1 MQSRVVELLDDL
13 SGAQRQVAELL
24 LRNPEAIAFG
34 TTEGVAAEVGVSGP
48 TVVRFAATL
57 GFAGYADL
65 RDRVRDELS
74 DRLRSASARVRQ
86 RPDDDLLDRVLDIER
101 RNVERT
107 IAGLDPVAVDLA
119 VNLLADRERR
129 VWVLPSS
136 QFEGLGRRLVD
147 ELSMCRGR
155 PRLLVG
161 SEFRVRTELAAA
173 SPGDVLVT
181 LDVQRHEAW
190 LVRTQH
196 TAVAAGLV
204 PVALTDRL
212 PCSLA
217 LDDGHALTF
226 SCDTATP
233 FASQVGALVVVNAL
247 VAGLVERMRPELVDR
262 IDHLEGLWSDGLF
275 EY

>member
-1 MQSRVVELLDDL
+1 MQARVVELLDGL

-24 LRNPEAIAFG
+24 LRDPEAIAFG
-34 TTEGVAAEVGVSGP
+34 TTEGVAAQVGVSGP

-57 GFAGYADL
+57 GFTGYADL

-86 RPDDDLLDRVLDIER
+86 RPDDDLLDRVLETER

-107 IAGLDPVAVDLA
+107 IAALDPVAVDLV

-136 QFEGLGRRLVD
+136 QFEGLGRRFVD

-155 PRLLVG
+155 PRLLAG

-173 SPGDVLVT
+173 APGDVLVT

-196 TAVAAGLV
+196 TAVEAGLV

-217 LDDGHALTF
+217 LEGGHALTF
-226 SCDTATP
+226 SCETATP
-233 FASQVGALVVVNAL
+233 FESQVGALVVVNAL
-247 VAGLVERMRPELVDR
+247 VAGLVERVRPDLVDR
-262 IDHLEGLWSDGLF
+262 IDHLESVWSDGLF